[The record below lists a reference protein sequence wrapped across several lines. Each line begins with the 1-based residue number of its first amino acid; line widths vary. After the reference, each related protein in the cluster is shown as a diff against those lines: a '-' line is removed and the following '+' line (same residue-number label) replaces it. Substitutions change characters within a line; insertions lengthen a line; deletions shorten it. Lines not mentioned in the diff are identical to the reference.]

1 MKSFTSTFR
10 SQWRWCEML
19 SMSVWKS
26 HISIQKLR
34 LASKPICKR
43 TFCIKF
49 LNFGQMPD
57 QSFFFFFYYQRPL
70 IVTGYYITVKLEHAM
85 PPYIRRPHKVSNP
98 RTAVYF
104 WQPWDALESCNQVF
118 GFWYQHVSLIPII
131 DTDKMH
137 CNHNKTVLFV
147 QLECI

>member
-1 MKSFTSTFR
+1 MMWNVEHVSMEKPYINPKIKTSIKTNLQANILHQV
-10 SQWRWCEML
+10 SQLWSNARP
-19 SMSVWKS
+19 K
-26 HISIQKLR
+26 
-34 LASKPICKR
+34 
-43 TFCIKF
+43 
-49 LNFGQMPD
+49 
-57 QSFFFFFYYQRPL
+57 FFFFFYYQRPL